1 MSTHLYRGLYL
12 SLELLNRVL
21 QSAADLLSVD
31 GDHLVALTKTVHE
44 GNAVGCH
51 IDHTHHTTHVL
62 EGKQRMKQLCACV
75 CVCAC
80 VRVCVCACVRVH
92 LCVRVSVRVCVRA
105 PECVRVCVCACTCV
119 CVCVAITPR

>member
-75 CVCAC
+75 CVC